1 MGNLALNGHCGQT
14 AKDKA
19 EEKQAEADF
28 VKQGGAKQTQERKQ
42 LMNTF
47 VNKVV
52 KDGEKVVKT
61 EKDVADIAKA
71 AKDAEKA
78 LKKIADDKRAQEEA
92 IIDG

>member
-1 MGNLALNGHCGQT
+1 
-14 AKDKA
+14 
-19 EEKQAEADF
+19 
-28 VKQGGAKQTQERKQ
+28 
-42 LMNTF
+42 MNTF